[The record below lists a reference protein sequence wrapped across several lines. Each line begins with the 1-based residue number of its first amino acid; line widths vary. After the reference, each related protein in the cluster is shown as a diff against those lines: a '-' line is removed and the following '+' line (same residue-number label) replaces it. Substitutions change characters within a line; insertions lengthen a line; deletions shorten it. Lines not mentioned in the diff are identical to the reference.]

1 MIKDYHEVYKEGLND
16 SIQKVVNYDESQ
28 RCDPS
33 TCTAMVCEKPSRSSI
48 NINPVYH
55 VGKLLG
61 YWHDESEYAAP
72 ILTGQKCWFE
82 KNFTKEDW
90 NSEVREAGNVE
101 VREFMI
107 GQGSTFWEF
116 EEANNYCS
124 NSLDMSIKWLV
135 GNNRTYYQSPS
146 TSRAK
151 CFLDKGV
158 MPVYLLYSNNTN
170 VSVRRAG
177 EIANE
182 LEGLG
187 PVIITTEMDF
197 DSSKPEIIEAVRDQI
212 DEMRANCP
220 DRTQCMIAIAPKM
233 NDMKAVD
240 ELFSDPET
248 LDKTDLVVYG
258 INTHYSKTRCDVKWV
273 LQKEAADFSEEIVLR
288 YQKPSLIAYALY
300 DVGPNGAEDTP
311 ENRRDGY
318 YCDWTPVAVDEAY
331 NYFFPAA
338 AATISRSGVI
348 GYAPY
353 ALYPDN
359 GPLECND
366 CAMTEYDIQT
376 GGPKNDTT
384 RFKNWFGW
392 CKEYKNKAE
401 KAGGLFAAF
410 PNSTGG
416 GACNFMNAPGIYLK
430 SVYGGLDFSQ
440 TPQTPELQPPVKSD
454 WKCGACV
461 VDNSSDFDSFE
472 TLKEGGRAYY
482 PKVNDP
488 QERYCTELND
498 AISKYSERRDLD
510 EMLVR
515 AFMWH
520 ETAFMDDPLGGNI
533 GEEKGGC
540 AVQKESLDQPVRLPC
555 GLRLLG
561 TLVGPDATDRQK
573 LEAERDRLRPW
584 AVDDGILKDPDGK
597 CDQYLTPGYDF
608 CAIGSM
614 QTMEIPYIFW
624 PENEPGLP
632 QEEHW
637 IWRNT
642 LLESN
647 RHGLM
652 PERDIA
658 RGCFEEF
665 NPFNSTHSICM
676 GTARLRL
683 YRDKANAVVRS
694 RAEKLNITDD
704 GVINGTKERVL
715 TYYIAAWMY
724 YGKWFDQRDDGF
736 DWINGFAD
744 SKDIN
749 PAFACNGGD
758 EPACCKLD
766 ARDSGE
772 SCCGQPDFIRYV
784 TECHSWINPDDPDH
798 ESGARDYAAEILW
811 RYKLLL
817 EECTDY
823 TSCPPANKFGK
834 ELG

>member
-1 MIKDYHEVYKEGLND
+1 MLGCTYMIKDYHEVYKEGLD
-16 SIQKVVNYDESQ
+16 DQIQEVVNYDETQ

-33 TCTAMVCEKPSRSSI
+33 VCTAMVCEKPSDPIIR
-48 NINPVYH
+48 INPIYH
-55 VGKLLG
+55 LGKILD
-61 YWHDESEYAAP
+61 YWNDEDQFP
-72 ILTGQKCWFE
+72 ITPLTGQKCWFE
-82 KNFTKEDW
+82 HNFTKKDF
-90 NSEVREAGNVE
+90 NSEVRDTGNLE

-116 EEANNYCS
+116 EEANNYCK

-146 TSRAK
+146 TSSAK
-151 CFLDKGV
+151 CYLDKGV

-170 VSVRRAG
+170 VSAERAG
-177 EIANE
+177 QIANE
-182 LEGLG
+182 LNGLG
-187 PVIITTEMDF
+187 PVILTTEMDF
-197 DSSKPEIIEAVRDQI
+197 DSSKPEIIEAVRKQI

-220 DRTQCMIAIAPKM
+220 DNTECMIAIAPKM

-240 ELFSDPET
+240 ELFSDPDT
-248 LDKTDLVVYG
+248 LGKTDLVVYG
-258 INTHYSKTRCDVKWV
+258 INTHHSKTRCDVKWV
-273 LQKEAADFSEEIVLR
+273 LQQEAANFSKEIVLK

-300 DVGPNGAEDTP
+300 DTGPNGAEDTP
-311 ENRRDGY
+311 ENRLNEY

-338 AATISRSGVI
+338 AGTLSRSGII

-353 ALYPDN
+353 ALYPDY

-366 CAMTEYDIQT
+366 CAMTTYDINT
-376 GGPKNDTT
+376 GGPKNDTP
-384 RFKNWFGW
+384 RFEQWFAW
-392 CKEYKNKAE
+392 CQKYKKEADE
-401 KAGGLFAAF
+401 LGGLYAAF

-416 GACNFMNAPGIYLK
+416 GACNFLNAPDIYLK
-430 SVYGGLDFSQ
+430 TMYDGLDFSQ
-440 TPQTPELQPPVKSD
+440 PPKTPELQPPVKSD
-454 WKCGACV
+454 WKCGSCV
-461 VDNSSDFDSFE
+461 VDNSSDFDNFE

-482 PKVNDP
+482 PAVNDP

-498 AISKYSERRDLD
+498 PITKYAGMRGLD
-510 EMLVR
+510 TMLVR

-540 AVQKESLDQPVRLPC
+540 AVQKEALDEDVRLPC
-555 GLRLLG
+555 GLRSTG
-561 TLVGPDATDRQK
+561 D
-573 LEAERDRLRPW
+573 ERDRLRPW
-584 AVDDGILKDPDGK
+584 AVDGGILKDPDGN
-597 CDQYLTPGYDF
+597 CDQYLPPGYDF

-637 IWRNT
+637 IWRNAV
-642 LLESN
+642 LESN

-658 RGCFEEF
+658 RGCSEEF

-683 YRDKANAVVRS
+683 YMDKANAVVKS
-694 RAEKLNITDD
+694 RAEKLNITDN
-704 GVINGTKERVL
+704 GVINATKERVL
-715 TYYIAAWMY
+715 TAYIAAWMY
-724 YGKWFDQRDDGF
+724 YGKWFDYRDLNPSKSTTDGLE
-736 DWINGFAD
+736 WIDAFAD

-749 PAFACNGGD
+749 PAFACTGGGN
-758 EPACCKLD
+758 EPECCKLE
-766 ARDSGE
+766 AKNSGE
-772 SCCGQPDFIRYV
+772 SCCGQPDFIKYV
-784 TECHSWINPDDPDH
+784 TECHSWINPEDH
-798 ESGARDYAAEILW
+798 EIGARDYAAEILW

-817 EECTDY
+817 EKCNDY
-823 TSCPPANKFGK
+823 TSCPPVSKFGK
-834 ELG
+834 ELD